1 MYNKTITNKRT
12 SKVDVLIDLL
22 PAANQVKIAQ
32 SKKDKRQAN
41 KYNRQMNSAASLPD
55 VADDVKNGIG
65 IKKVLWKGPERRS
78 SADRRHLKN
87 KRGRWLE
94 SRDRNDRRT
103 TQYAISVKI

>member
-1 MYNKTITNKRT
+1 MYNKTITNEWT
-12 SKVDVLIDLL
+12 TKVDVLIDLL

-41 KYNRQMNSAASLPD
+41 KYNRQMNSAVSLPN
-55 VADDVKNGIG
+55 VAGDTENGLR
-65 IKKVLWKGPERRS
+65 IKKMLWTGPERRS